1 MNSQVDLQQSQCDPS
16 SVKMIDQNKESD
28 ILHEIDKE
36 MNVEKSASSK
46 TNSTDDRSNKVP
58 SKKIDDSVQDIMNLQ
73 TAPKLEENTIFNE
86 YKNAEENV
94 KSADRRVKTWENLS
108 TEKKYEDIRNSTA
121 DVETIAKNTG
131 YKNIQKCKNHLFYET
146 PILDRYKSL
155 GEPVEI
161 KRFDANE
168 EQARAWKRLEERT
181 HTQDDLTW
189 LKHEKAE
196 QWYEQKHNAGYSES
210 HEKAENHWL
219 GTPWTNTEN
228 KNNLEDKK

>member
-196 QWYEQKHNAGYSES
+196 QWYEQNHDAGYSAS
-210 HEKAENHWL
+210 HDKAEKHWS
-219 GTPWTNTEN
+219 GNPWSDTESN
-228 KNNLEDKK
+228 SNREDK